1 MSEDIRV
8 LIADDDPIIH
18 DSFARL
24 LDSQDGIKVEA
35 TASNGAEALTKM
47 TRSIDVALIDVDMPI
62 LDGIEAAK
70 LIRKSYPQTTIIM
83 LTAFEHEDSLAQA
96 LAAGVQGF
104 LTKNTTPAEV
114 AEYIKKALSGQTV
127 YDSRPTDILTQSYTE
142 KSLTQTQY
150 QDFIDAVDTLPGRF
164 KSVFTQLLDAKTNKE
179 IAQEL
184 HMSPTTV
191 RSYVS
196 EILAHTGCK
205 SRGQLAITAARTG
218 FNIPYDD

>member
-47 TRSIDVALIDVDMPI
+47 TRGIDVALIDVDMPI

-104 LTKNTTPAEV
+104 LTKNTTPKEI
-114 AEYIKKALSGQTV
+114 AEYLKKARAGTTV
-127 YDSRPTDILTQSYTE
+127 FDTRPTTILTESYTE
-142 KSLTQTQY
+142 KALTQAQY
-150 QDFIDAVDTLPGRF
+150 TDFINAVNTLPQRLQP
-164 KSVFTQLLDAKTNKE
+164 VFTQLLDAKTNKE

-205 SRGQLAITAARTG
+205 SRGQLAITAARAGITQ
-218 FNIPYDD
+218 

>member
-47 TRSIDVALIDVDMPI
+47 TRSIDLALIDVDMPI

-104 LTKNTTPAEV
+104 LTKNTTPKEI
-114 AEYIKKALSGQTV
+114 AEYLKKARAGTTV
-127 YDSRPTDILTQSYTE
+127 FDTRPTTILTESYTE
-142 KSLTQTQY
+142 KALTQAQY
-150 QDFIDAVDTLPGRF
+150 ADFINAVNTLPQRLQP
-164 KSVFTQLLDAKTNKE
+164 VFTQLLDAKTNKE

-205 SRGQLAITAARTG
+205 SRGQLAITAARAGITQ
-218 FNIPYDD
+218 

>member
-1 MSEDIRV
+1 MSEDIHV

-35 TASNGAEALTKM
+35 TAPNGAEALTKM

-104 LTKNTTPAEV
+104 LTKNTTPKEI
-114 AEYIKKALSGQTV
+114 AEYLKKARAGTTV
-127 YDSRPTDILTQSYTE
+127 FDTRPTTILTESYTE
-142 KSLTQTQY
+142 KALTQAQY
-150 QDFIDAVDTLPGRF
+150 TDFINAVNTLPQRLQP
-164 KSVFTQLLDAKTNKE
+164 VFTQLLDAKTNKE

-205 SRGQLAITAARTG
+205 SRGQLAITAARAGITQ
-218 FNIPYDD
+218 

>member
-24 LDSQDGIKVEA
+24 LDSQDGITVVA
-35 TASNGAEALTKM
+35 TAPNGAEALTKM

-104 LTKNTTPAEV
+104 LTKNTTPKEI
-114 AEYIKKALSGQTV
+114 AEYLKKARAGTTV
-127 YDSRPTDILTQSYTE
+127 FDTRPTTILTESYTE
-142 KSLTQTQY
+142 KALTQAQY
-150 QDFIDAVDTLPGRF
+150 ADFINAVNTLPQRLQP
-164 KSVFTQLLDAKTNKE
+164 VFTQLLDAKTNKE

-205 SRGQLAITAARTG
+205 SRGQLAITAARAGITQ
-218 FNIPYDD
+218 

>member
-47 TRSIDVALIDVDMPI
+47 TRGIDVALIDVDMPI

-70 LIRKSYPQTTIIM
+70 LIRKSYSQTTIIM

-104 LTKNTTPAEV
+104 LTKNTTPKEI
-114 AEYIKKALSGQTV
+114 AEYLKKARAGTTV
-127 YDSRPTDILTQSYTE
+127 FDTRPTTILTESYTE
-142 KSLTQTQY
+142 KALTQAQY
-150 QDFIDAVDTLPGRF
+150 TDFINAVNTLPQRLQP
-164 KSVFTQLLDAKTNKE
+164 VFTQLLDAKTNKE

-205 SRGQLAITAARTG
+205 SRGQLAITAARAGITQ
-218 FNIPYDD
+218 

>member
-35 TASNGAEALTKM
+35 TAPNGAEALTKM
-47 TRSIDVALIDVDMPI
+47 TRGIDVALIDVDMPI

-104 LTKNTTPAEV
+104 LTKNTTPKEI
-114 AEYIKKALSGQTV
+114 AEYLKKARAGTTV
-127 YDSRPTDILTQSYTE
+127 FDTRPTTILTESYTE
-142 KSLTQTQY
+142 KALTQAQY
-150 QDFIDAVDTLPGRF
+150 ADFINAVNTLPQRLQP
-164 KSVFTQLLDAKTNKE
+164 VFTQLLDAKTNKE

-205 SRGQLAITAARTG
+205 SRGQLAITAARAGITQ
-218 FNIPYDD
+218 

>member
-24 LDSQDGIKVEA
+24 LDSQDGITVVA
-35 TASNGAEALTKM
+35 TAPNGAEALTKM
-47 TRSIDVALIDVDMPI
+47 TRSIDLALIDVDMPI

-104 LTKNTTPAEV
+104 LTKNTTPKEI
-114 AEYIKKALSGQTV
+114 AEYLKKARAGTTV
-127 YDSRPTDILTQSYTE
+127 FDTRPTTILTESYTE
-142 KSLTQTQY
+142 KALTQAQY
-150 QDFIDAVDTLPGRF
+150 ADFINAVNTLPQRLQP
-164 KSVFTQLLDAKTNKE
+164 VFTQLLDAKTNKE

-205 SRGQLAITAARTG
+205 SRGQLAITAARAGITQ
-218 FNIPYDD
+218 

>member
-24 LDSQDGIKVEA
+24 LDSQDGITVVA
-35 TASNGAEALTKM
+35 TAPNGAEALTKM

-104 LTKNTTPAEV
+104 LTKNTTPKEI
-114 AEYIKKALSGQTV
+114 AEYLKKARAGTTV
-127 YDSRPTDILTQSYTE
+127 FDTRPTTILTESYTE
-142 KSLTQTQY
+142 KALTQAQY
-150 QDFIDAVDTLPGRF
+150 TDFINAVNTLPQRLQP
-164 KSVFTQLLDAKTNKE
+164 VFTQLLDAKTNKE

-205 SRGQLAITAARTG
+205 SRGQLAITAARAGITQ
-218 FNIPYDD
+218 

>member
-104 LTKNTTPAEV
+104 LTKNTTP
-114 AEYIKKALSGQTV
+114 
-127 YDSRPTDILTQSYTE
+127 
-142 KSLTQTQY
+142 
-150 QDFIDAVDTLPGRF
+150 
-164 KSVFTQLLDAKTNKE
+164 KE

-205 SRGQLAITAARTG
+205 SRRQLAITAAHAGITQ
-218 FNIPYDD
+218 

>member
-8 LIADDDPIIH
+8 LITDDDPIIQE
-18 DSFARL
+18 SFAKL
-24 LDSQDGIKVEA
+24 LDNQDGIAVVA

-70 LIRKSYPQTTIIM
+70 LIRKSYPQTAIIM
-83 LTAFEHEDSLAQA
+83 LTAFEHEDSLAQS

-114 AEYIKKALSGQTV
+114 AEYIKKALAGQTV
-127 YDSRPTDILTQSYTE
+127 FDTRPTDILTQSYTE
-142 KSLTQTQY
+142 KTLTQAQY
-150 QDFIDAVDTLPGRF
+150 EDFIDAVETLPERF
-164 KSVFTQLLDAKTNKE
+164 KPVFAQLLEAKTNNE
-179 IAQEL
+179 IAAEL
-184 HMSPTTV
+184 YMSPTTV

-196 EILAHTGCK
+196 EILAHTNCK
-205 SRGQLAITAARTG
+205 SRGQLAIIAARSGITQ
-218 FNIPYDD
+218 

>member
-35 TASNGAEALTKM
+35 TAPNGAEALTKM

-104 LTKNTTPAEV
+104 LTKNTTPKEI
-114 AEYIKKALSGQTV
+114 AEYLKKAHSGTAV
-127 YDSRPTDILTQSYTE
+127 FDTRPTTILTESYTE
-142 KSLTQTQY
+142 KALTQAQY
-150 QDFIDAVDTLPGRF
+150 ADFIDAVDTLPGRF

-205 SRGQLAITAARTG
+205 SRGQLA
-218 FNIPYDD
+218 

>member
-1 MSEDIRV
+1 MSEDIHV

-24 LDSQDGIKVEA
+24 LDSQDGITVVA
-35 TASNGAEALTKM
+35 TAPNGAEALTKM

-104 LTKNTTPAEV
+104 LTKNTTPKEI
-114 AEYIKKALSGQTV
+114 AEYLKKARAGTTV
-127 YDSRPTDILTQSYTE
+127 FDTRPTTILTESYTE
-142 KSLTQTQY
+142 KALTQAQY
-150 QDFIDAVDTLPGRF
+150 TDFINAVNTLPQRLQP
-164 KSVFTQLLDAKTNKE
+164 VFTQLLDAKTNKE

-205 SRGQLAITAARTG
+205 SRGQLAITAARAGITQ
-218 FNIPYDD
+218 

>member
-35 TASNGAEALTKM
+35 TAPNGAEALTKM

-104 LTKNTTPAEV
+104 LTKNTTPKEI
-114 AEYIKKALSGQTV
+114 AEYLKKARAGTTV
-127 YDSRPTDILTQSYTE
+127 FDTRPTTILTESYTE
-142 KSLTQTQY
+142 KALTQAQY
-150 QDFIDAVDTLPGRF
+150 ADFINAVNTLPQRLQP
-164 KSVFTQLLDAKTNKE
+164 VFTQLLDAKTNKE

-205 SRGQLAITAARTG
+205 SRGQLAITAARAGITQ
-218 FNIPYDD
+218 

>member
-47 TRSIDVALIDVDMPI
+47 TRGIDVALIDVDMPI

-104 LTKNTTPAEV
+104 LTKNTTPKEI
-114 AEYIKKALSGQTV
+114 AEYLKKARAGTTV
-127 YDSRPTDILTQSYTE
+127 FDTRPTTILTESYTE
-142 KSLTQTQY
+142 KALTQAQY
-150 QDFIDAVDTLPGRF
+150 ADFINAVNTLPQRLQP
-164 KSVFTQLLDAKTNKE
+164 VFTQLLDAKTNKE

-205 SRGQLAITAARTG
+205 SRGQLAITAARAGITQ
-218 FNIPYDD
+218 